1 MAEPPVG
8 TIALLFTDIES
19 STRLARE
26 AGDGWANVLAE
37 HHRLLREAIEAHGG
51 YVDATEGDA
60 FFATFADAKAG
71 VEAAVTAQRALSR
84 AAWPHGVGELR
95 VRMGVHTGF
104 VERNALGY
112 VSIEVHRAARVGAAA
127 AGGQILVTSTTRA
140 LLGDESEIED
150 LGEHRLK
157 DFPSPERLFNV
168 VYDGRRAAE
177 FGPPRTAEARPTNLP
192 EELAPLVG
200 RDSELDHLS
209 LLLGDGTRFVT
220 LVGAGG
226 AGKTRLALTV
236 GRRLLDDLPG
246 GAFVV
251 PLAPVTVPEGVLPA
265 VARALDLADDEG
277 DLLPRI
283 AARLG
288 ERRSLLVL
296 DNFEQ
301 ILAAGP
307 AVAELVERSR
317 ALRVLVTSQAPLH
330 VRGETVVALE
340 ALEPDAA
347 AMLFSERARAAVPGW
362 SPRPGDERAIAG
374 VCDRVGRLP
383 LAIEL
388 AAARVAVLAPDDLL
402 ARLEAS
408 SDVLR
413 NPARDA
419 PERHRSLRATFEWT
433 YALLEP
439 EHQVLFARM
448 GVFTGPVPLDAVE
461 AVGGAAALDGLEALV
476 DFSLVRR
483 VESPAYGWR
492 FTMPQA
498 LRDFARETLA
508 ASGEE
513 AEARRRHAE
522 HVLEVA
528 RESRI
533 WFAVSE
539 ERQRRLLAIDA
550 ELRPALAWAE
560 ADDAEL
566 YRELVAGLGLTLM
579 RRGFVREV
587 IAYAERADPRLDA
600 TGVWIANSHAYS
612 LLMAGRLDEAEA
624 RLEPAIAVARERKD
638 AVALGLLLHTLCWIA
653 DTLHQERA
661 LAIGRESLELLRG
674 DPRLEE
680 RAAIAYI
687 QALINI
693 GRIAEAEDAIG
704 ELLPVLDRRTK
715 ATWWG
720 DIALATGRPADALP
734 HYAMSMEMAL
744 RDNDGIQVIN
754 DATGIAVALLR
765 AGEME
770 AGLEAAGASIAVI
783 EDAGHG
789 GFGIFTQGLAYGTT
803 LEAARAAA
811 GPKEMAAFDRGRRL
825 GPVERVP
832 RILAL
837 ARSVDSLTN
846 RE

>member
-26 AGDGWANVLAE
+26 AGDGWADVLAE
-37 HHRLLREAIEAHGG
+37 HHRILRGAIEGHGG
-51 YVDATEGDA
+51 YVDGTEGDA

-71 VEAAVTAQRALSR
+71 VDAAVAAQRALSS
-84 AAWPHGVGELR
+84 AAWPHGIGALR

-104 VERNALGY
+104 VERSALGY

-140 LLGDESEIED
+140 LLGEDTEIED

-226 AGKTRLALTV
+226 AGKTRLALSV

-251 PLAPVTVPEGVLPA
+251 PLAPVLGPEGVLPA

-277 DLLPRI
+277 ELMPRI

-301 ILAAGP
+301 ILRRRPGRRRAGGAQPRAARARHQPGAAARARGDRGRARGAGAGRRGD
-307 AVAELVERSR
+307 AVRR
-317 ALRVLVTSQAPLH
+317 AGAGGRA
-330 VRGETVVALE
+330 G
-340 ALEPDAA
+340 LEPPPGRRARDRRRVRPRRPAA
-347 AMLFSERARAAVPGW
+347 ARDRARGGPCGRARAG
-362 SPRPGDERAIAG
+362 RPARAAWRHRPTCCATRRATRRSAIAAC
-374 VCDRVGRLP
+374 VPRSSGRTP
-383 LAIEL
+383 CWSRSTRRCSRGS
-388 AAARVAVLAPDDLL
+388 ARSPAPCRSTPSRRW
-402 ARLEAS
+402 AGRPRSTGSRRWWTSRSSGAS
-408 SDVLR
+408 S
-413 NPARDA
+413 P
-419 PERHRSLRATFEWT
+419 PC
-433 YALLEP
+433 
-439 EHQVLFARM
+439 
-448 GVFTGPVPLDAVE
+448 
-461 AVGGAAALDGLEALV
+461 
-476 DFSLVRR
+476 
-483 VESPAYGWR
+483 YGWR

-498 LRDFARETLA
+498 LRDFAREKLA

-513 AEARRRHAE
+513 AGVRRRHAE

-528 RESRI
+528 RASRI

-539 ERQRRLLAIDA
+539 ELQRRLLAIDA

-560 ADDAEL
+560 SHDAEL

-587 IAYAERADPRLDA
+587 ISYAERVDPRLDE
-600 TGVWIANSHAYS
+600 TGVWIANCHAYS
-612 LLMAGRLDEAEA
+612 LLMAARLDEAEA
-624 RLEPAIAVARERKD
+624 RLEPAIAVARERHD
-638 AVALGLLLHTLCWIA
+638 DIALGLLLHTLCWIA

-661 LAIGRESLELLRG
+661 LDDRAGE
-674 DPRLEE
+674 P
-680 RAAIAYI
+680 RAAARATRGSRGARRIAYV
-687 QALINI
+687 QALIDL
-693 GRIAEAEDAIG
+693 GRIAEAEAAIDD
-704 ELLPVLDRRTK
+704 LLPVLDRRID
-715 ATWWG
+715 G
-720 DIALATGRPADALP
+720 DVAGRHRAARPGDPPTPCRTTRTSLETGRARQR
-734 HYAMSMEMAL
+734 
-744 RDNDGIQVIN
+744 RDPGHQRRDRDRG
-754 DATGIAVALLR
+754 
-765 AGEME
+765 
-770 AGLEAAGASIAVI
+770 GA
-783 EDAGHG
+783 
-789 GFGIFTQGLAYGTT
+789 
-803 LEAARAAA
+803 AAR
-811 GPKEMAAFDRGRRL
+811 G
-825 GPVERVP
+825 
-832 RILAL
+832 
-837 ARSVDSLTN
+837 
-846 RE
+846 